1 MNQLFDPAPEFPDA
15 TPIAHIRFPSRIRNV
30 LVAEG
35 LTTVGEVRDASDAML
50 LTLQNFGHASVAYL
64 RQTLGRRD
72 TSGLPRVVEGTSIS
86 R

>member
-1 MNQLFDPAPEFPDA
+1 MNQLYDPTPEFPDD

-50 LTLQNFGHASVAYL
+50 LTLQNFGHASVTYL
-64 RQTLGRRD
+64 RRALGRRN
-72 TSGLPRVVEGTSIS
+72 TSGLPKS
-86 R
+86 

>member
-1 MNQLFDPAPEFPDA
+1 MTQLFDPTPEFPED
-15 TPIAHIRFPSRIRNV
+15 TPIAQIRFPSRIRNV

-64 RQTLGRRD
+64 RQALGRRD
-72 TSGLPRVVEGTSIS
+72 QERSS
-86 R
+86 